1 MRITKRIALLIGV
14 LSALI
19 AAHSIAQHR
28 PLAGPRAKKYQ
39 TDERGPSRAIAMV
52 RRHLTGPMDRNSV
65 QADTS
70 SVLQLPFMKRKTA
83 TEPIAK
89 SVDNKRIF

>member
-28 PLAGPRAKKYQ
+28 PLAGPRAKNHQ
-39 TDERGPSRAIAMV
+39 TGQHEPSRATAMV
-52 RRHLTGPMDRNSV
+52 RSHMRKHLTGP
-65 QADTS
+65 
-70 SVLQLPFMKRKTA
+70 
-83 TEPIAK
+83 
-89 SVDNKRIF
+89 